1 MNKVIGYIPGS
12 CQLVGFV
19 KVKNQLI
26 GAVKSKSRI
35 TGKIQIG
42 GALPHYDG
50 VYDITPSVDAD
61 ITLETAQK
69 VMERN
74 LTVFKIPYAKTT
86 NNSGGLTVSI
96 GGN

>member
-12 CQLVGFV
+12 CQL
-19 KVKNQLI
+19 I
-26 GAVKSKSRI
+26 GTVRSKSQI

-42 GALPHYDG
+42 GALPQYDG

-86 NNSGGLTVSI
+86 NQSGGLTVSI